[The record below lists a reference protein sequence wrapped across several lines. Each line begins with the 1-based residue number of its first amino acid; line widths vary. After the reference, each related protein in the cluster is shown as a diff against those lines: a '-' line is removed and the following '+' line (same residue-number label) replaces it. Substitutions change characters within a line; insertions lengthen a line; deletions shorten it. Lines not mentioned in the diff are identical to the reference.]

1 MKTVNSGNPVSR
13 GVYLSLK
20 PPDISF
26 VGNDGEVLEGPPGAR
41 YARIPTILALL
52 ASPALGGLFVVLFP
66 VLVFA
71 AVITLLGKVVAQS
84 LGKTLRQ
91 QAPLLRMQGTP
102 AVSYLKRDE
111 EEGETEEVT
120 DDLIELEEEIREAR
134 EEEGEDR

>member
-1 MKTVNSGNPVSR
+1 MKTMNSGNPVSR

-20 PPDISF
+20 PLDISF
-26 VGNDGEVLEGPPGAR
+26 VGTDGEVLEGPPGAS
-41 YARIPTILALL
+41 YVRIPTILALL

-71 AVITLLGKVVAQS
+71 AMITLLGKVVVNS

-134 EEEGEDR
+134 EEEDEDR